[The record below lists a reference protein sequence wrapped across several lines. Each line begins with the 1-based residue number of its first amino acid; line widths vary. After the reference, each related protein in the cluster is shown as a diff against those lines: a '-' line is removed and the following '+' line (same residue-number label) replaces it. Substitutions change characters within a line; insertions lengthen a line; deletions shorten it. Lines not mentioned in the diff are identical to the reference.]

1 MTMKFKQLIA
11 LPILGLALGNVAHA
25 GAVPLF
31 SSITGNNGTM
41 VKPLDIDYTFNNRGL
56 TVAVA
61 PDVAGGGYTLHAT
74 GNGNTNF
81 FQNSSGVATSST
93 VSSSYALT
101 AHFNSSS
108 HFVAA
113 GSLVTING
121 ALIDALG
128 GTGTHNGLLY
138 SADLTDFGYD
148 NLNGS
153 MGFTTFF
160 NDPAAWSNQSKFTG
174 GSTGEVLY
182 LFDQVGL
189 NTGHGNLSALTAAL
203 AGGDLSVLG
212 TSTFSPIQSIA
223 TVPLPLPAVLF
234 GTGLTAL
241 MGLGRKRRNNAK
253 AV

>member
-1 MTMKFKQLIA
+1 MKFKQLIA
-11 LPILGLALGNVAHA
+11 LPILGLALCNVAHA

-31 SSITGNNGTM
+31 SSITGNNGAM
-41 VKPLDIDYTFNNRGL
+41 VQPLDIDYTFNNRGL
-56 TVAVA
+56 TATVA
-61 PDVAGGGYTLHAT
+61 PKVGGGYTLTAT
-74 GNGNTNF
+74 GNGNINF
-81 FQNSSGVATSST
+81 FQNSSNAATSST
-93 VSSSYALT
+93 TASNYALT
-101 AHFNSSS
+101 ANFDSAS

-121 ALIDALG
+121 TLTDALG
-128 GTGTHNGLLY
+128 GVGASTGLLY

-148 NLNGS
+148 NANGS
-153 MGFTTFF
+153 IGFTTFF
-160 NDPAAWSNQSKFTG
+160 NDAAAWSNQAKFTG

-182 LFDQVGL
+182 LYDQVGL

-212 TSTFSPIQSIA
+212 TSAFSPIQSIA
-223 TVPLPLPAVLF
+223 TVPLPLPVVLF